1 MTIAQL
7 EKAAG
12 ITNRTAFWMQFAR
25 IKGTTRVNGLE
36 RDKALETGIKQLRQ
50 LAEQRSRVRA

>member
-7 EKAAG
+7 EKAAD

-25 IKGTTRVNGLE
+25 IKGTIRVNGIE

-50 LAEQRSRVRA
+50 MARQRSRVQP